1 MAKTIKT
8 ILSAVMVITVNFI
21 ASSQTYFGYQPREKE
36 AYVDYNQVN
45 KDLNDAIQKKI
56 KEREELK
63 EYYNDLYYESK
74 NTIESSTQLSNNSTV
89 NSKILSMQL
98 SALSRLNGI
107 NLAMQNGTSN
117 ISYYESQINSLIN
130 NFKSANQIFLNIA
143 LYYDGKIREFKNS
156 SEKDLFEKYF
166 SESVNSVKDFSFV
179 SYETTFS
186 LNELVYPDCTIKNLY
201 HFISTSSEGKYDTYK
216 NAWIEKQISI
226 QKNIENEREEREK
239 KYQGMVN
246 ARRELFTNR
255 TTFINSLSKEDIE
268 KYKKNERKHI
278 IESLKNLKKQNA
290 IPKNTDIKK
299 EVDYWLRLENYKHEF
314 FLLDKTS
321 YKEPLDYPIPRCIL
335 GILYNMYRK

>member
-1 MAKTIKT
+1 MKTYK
-8 ILSAVMVITVNFI
+8 ILFTTVLIIIVNI
-21 ASSQTYFGYQPREKE
+21 SSYSQTYFGYQPREKDS
-36 AYVDYNQVN
+36 YVDYNQVS
-45 KDLNDAIQKKI
+45 KDINDAVQKKI
-56 KEREELK
+56 QEREALK
-63 EYYNDLYYESK
+63 KYYNDLYYESK
-74 NTIESSTQLSNNSTV
+74 NTIESSTQLSNNSII

-98 SALSRLNGI
+98 SAQSRLNGI

-143 LYYDGKIREFKNS
+143 LYYDSKIRVLNNS

-166 SESVNSVKDFSFV
+166 SASILSIRDISFV

-186 LNELVYPDCTIKNLY
+186 LDELVYPDCTIKNLY
-201 HFISTSSEGKYDTYK
+201 HFVSTSSEGKYETYK
-216 NAWIEKQISI
+216 NDWKEKQLSI
-226 QKNIENEREEREK
+226 QKNIEKEREEREK

-255 TTFINSLSKEDIE
+255 TTFMNSLSTENIK

-278 IESLKNLKKQNA
+278 IESLKNLKKQYA
-290 IPKNTDIKK
+290 IPQNTDIKK

-321 YKEPLDYPIPRCIL
+321 YKEPLDYPIARCIL